1 MEQNHYREAN
11 NSSFSQETPCTVW
24 NMVSYCV
31 PKSLRP
37 VRPEADEGNPSLCIP
52 LPPQVF
58 QMVTLNNSKSVY

>member
-11 NSSFSQETPCTVW
+11 NSSFSQETQETPCTVW

-37 VRPEADEGNPSLCIP
+37 VSVLRQMKAFRVFASHFLHKSSKWSL
-52 LPPQVF
+52 
-58 QMVTLNNSKSVY
+58 